1 LNCNVLRE
9 KEAELAIRR
18 EAAEYLARPDALFC
32 LAPTNAVRQTVHK
45 ITSSKCLDGIVIPV
59 ILISCVLM
67 ALDVP
72 GKEPPAWMET
82 WDRVALAIF
91 TVEMFLKIID
101 LGLIRAPE
109 AYLRDGWNFLDCFIV
124 LMGFLDIALS
134 AVLTGNSS
142 LAGLKAM
149 RLLRTLRPLRLI
161 SRAEGVKECF
171 NCLVTS
177 IPAGGQASVLLTVGA
192 LAFAVV
198 GVMQFGG
205 RFHICADSQ
214 LWTAAI
220 ITSWTRTNDTGTET
234 ILVRDWLDCVG
245 GAGMAWYR
253 PPMAFDDVS
262 VSMKTLFESATFSGY
277 SDSLVPAIMGKGP
290 GLQPA
295 WEVNEAVSVPACA
308 FFFLWLV
315 FGGLV
320 VRRNVPIM
328 LQCGLCCRGGRVWS
342 CSQAWSLTLSRHL
355 KLKAASPRGQHLHS
369 CSICGPCM
377 HRLNPWPDPQPVP
390 EKEEQMSYTRDR
402 ENRNKELEPAAADLP
417 AVFIFRVRWVRSALL
432 NVLSRHAPTSPVGI
446 KALELRLQCSPFVRL
461 A

>member
-1 LNCNVLRE
+1 MNCNVLRE
-9 KEAELAIRR
+9 KEAEIAIRR

-32 LAPTNAVRQTVHK
+32 LAPTNAVRQTVHR
-45 ITSSKCLDGIVIPV
+45 ITTSKCLDGIVIPV

-72 GKEPPAWMET
+72 GKEPPAWMEI
-82 WDRVALAIF
+82 WDQVALAVF

-109 AYLRDGWNFLDCFIV
+109 AYLRTGWNCLDCFIV
-124 LMGFLDIALS
+124 LTGFLDIALS

-161 SRAEGVKECF
+161 SRAEGMKECF

-205 RFHICADSQ
+205 RFHICADSP
-214 LWTAAI
+214 LWTAAY
-220 ITSWTRTNDTGTET
+220 ITRWTRTNETGRQTV
-234 ILVRDWLDCVG
+234 LVQDWLDCVG
-245 GAGMAWYR
+245 GAGMAWNR

-262 VSMKTLFESATFSGY
+262 ISVKTLFESATFSGY
-277 SDSLVPAIMGKGP
+277 SDSLVPAIMAKGR

-295 WEVNEAVSVPACA
+295 WEGNKSVAIPACA
-308 FFFLWLV
+308 FFFIWLV
-315 FGGLV
+315 FGGMV
-320 VRRNVPIM
+320 VTFRVHRFATQWPPSVI
-328 LQCGLCCRGGRVWS
+328 GGRV
-342 CSQAWSLTLSRHL
+342 
-355 KLKAASPRGQHLHS
+355 
-369 CSICGPCM
+369 
-377 HRLNPWPDPQPVP
+377 
-390 EKEEQMSYTRDR
+390 
-402 ENRNKELEPAAADLP
+402 
-417 AVFIFRVRWVRSALL
+417 
-432 NVLSRHAPTSPVGI
+432 
-446 KALELRLQCSPFVRL
+446 
-461 A
+461 